1 MSYYG
6 ASPEQVQRAASQVQ
20 AAATQIEGLRKGV
33 AATVLELLAS
43 GQAKSW
49 QGGAAEKYKFHMDQ
63 WDQGAKRIL
72 ASLETIY
79 DNMNVSAK
87 IYSAAAAEADDNMRL
102 ADVGGNQNSVD
113 ALINVRA

>member
-6 ASPEQVQRAASQVQ
+6 ASPEQVQAAARLVQ

-33 AATVLELLAS
+33 AGTVLELLAS
-43 GQAKSW
+43 GPAKSW
-49 QGGAAEKYKFHMDQ
+49 QGNAADKYKYHMDQ

-72 ASLETIY
+72 GSLERIY

-87 IYSAAAAEADDNMRL
+87 IYSAAAAEAEDNMRI
-102 ADVGGNQNSVD
+102 AAVGSNENAVD
-113 ALINVRA
+113 ALINVKA